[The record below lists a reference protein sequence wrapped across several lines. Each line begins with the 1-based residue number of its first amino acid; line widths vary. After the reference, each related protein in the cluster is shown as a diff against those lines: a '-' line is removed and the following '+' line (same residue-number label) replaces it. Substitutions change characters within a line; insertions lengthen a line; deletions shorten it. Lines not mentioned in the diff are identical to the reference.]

1 MTRTKEL
8 ADSLREPK
16 VVFVIGLCLC
26 VECTSLP
33 MEASKTVQVIRRISV
48 DIYYLNSN
56 MDSHLI
62 CDMKARTYLVSEG
75 RCVTDQELFNGIYT
89 SN

>member
-8 ADSLREPK
+8 ANREPK
-16 VVFVIGLCLC
+16 IVFVIVLYLY
-26 VECTSLP
+26 VACTSLP